1 MTLRLQGRRG
11 SRQHPHSPALPFLVL
26 PLPPIPVQSVV
37 LMSHLGR
44 PDGMPNPKASM
55 APCLPILKVRG
66 GARVASLSKVPAR

>member
-11 SRQHPHSPALPFLVL
+11 PRQHLHSPALPSRS

-66 GARVASLSKVPAR
+66 GARAASLSKVPAR